1 MIERPTKSVQ
11 QIPPLRAARAA
22 GFLRVVQRS
31 HYLTLTREEYRY
43 LRDDG
48 WTRANVEQAISDLL
62 AAGRVTVS
70 PAHGGALCVAA
81 VEAGEGAAHG

>member
-1 MIERPTKSVQ
+1 MLDRPTTSVK

-22 GFLRVVQRS
+22 GFLRVVQRN

-48 WTRANVEQAISDLL
+48 WTRAGVEQAVSDLL
-62 AAGRVTVS
+62 AEGRVTVT
-70 PAHGGALCVAA
+70 PGHGGALCVAA
-81 VEAGEGAAHG
+81 VEAGEGAARE